1 MADILKSLPVEVVEQ
16 ERLKGATMSV
26 YLRWMLIFVLTIA
39 LAIEILSG
47 IKVKPFNSILLI
59 LLYFVF
65 NVGLW
70 WAVRKKYDPI
80 YLGYLSAILD
90 VCIVTFHLYDFTAK
104 YDIISVTAAATI
116 FLYPILFVLYTFR
129 LNRSLLIFVVIFSLT
144 MFNINYFNSYL
155 QHPEIYNNYL
165 STSPLSHIFKSIY
178 IFFIGF
184 LCVYLQHSFSEF
196 ILKQITQADE
206 KAKSDLKVKI
216 EEQKNKYAQELINQE
231 KEQNQKLEKEVR
243 ERIKELTKANTQ
255 LINLQKENLQSQFDI
270 LKQQVN
276 PHFLFNSL
284 NVLTSLIKL
293 EPDLAEKFSEQLS
306 KVYRYVLENK
316 DNELVDLHT
325 ELNFLDAYIFLLNIR
340 FVDKLKVNINIPE
353 NRRGDLI
360 IPMAMQLLI
369 ENAIKHNT
377 MSKSNPLNINIFI
390 DENDMLNIVNN
401 LQERPSQL
409 VSTGVGLK
417 NIQNRYLLLNNTQPV
432 FEKTET
438 QFIAKVPL
446 KIAIQNTKL

>member
-1 MADILKSLPVEVVEQ
+1 M
-16 ERLKGATMSV
+16 R
-26 YLRWMLIFVLTIA
+26 
-39 LAIEILSG
+39 
-47 IKVKPFNSILLI
+47 
-59 LLYFVF
+59 
-65 NVGLW
+65 
-70 WAVRKKYDPI
+70 
-80 YLGYLSAILD
+80 
-90 VCIVTFHLYDFTAK
+90 
-104 YDIISVTAAATI
+104 
-116 FLYPILFVLYTFR
+116 
-129 LNRSLLIFVVIFSLT
+129 
-144 MFNINYFNSYL
+144 
-155 QHPEIYNNYL
+155 
-165 STSPLSHIFKSIY
+165 
-178 IFFIGF
+178 
-184 LCVYLQHSFSEF
+184 
-196 ILKQITQADE
+196 
-206 KAKSDLKVKI
+206 VKI

-243 ERIKELTKANTQ
+243 ERTKELTKANTQ

-377 MSKSNPLNINIFI
+377 MSKSEPLNINIFI
-390 DENDMLNIVNN
+390 DENNMLNIVNN

-417 NIQNRYLLLNNTQPV
+417 NIQNRYLLLNNTQPE

-446 KIAIQNTKL
+446 KIA

>member
-1 MADILKSLPVEVVEQ
+1 M
-16 ERLKGATMSV
+16 
-26 YLRWMLIFVLTIA
+26 
-39 LAIEILSG
+39 
-47 IKVKPFNSILLI
+47 
-59 LLYFVF
+59 
-65 NVGLW
+65 
-70 WAVRKKYDPI
+70 
-80 YLGYLSAILD
+80 
-90 VCIVTFHLYDFTAK
+90 
-104 YDIISVTAAATI
+104 
-116 FLYPILFVLYTFR
+116 
-129 LNRSLLIFVVIFSLT
+129 
-144 MFNINYFNSYL
+144 

-216 EEQKNKYAQELINQE
+216 EEQKNKYTQELIDLE
-231 KEQNQKLEKEVR
+231 KEQNKKLEKEVR
-243 ERIKELTKANTQ
+243 EQTKELTKANTQ

-325 ELNFLDAYIFLLNIR
+325 ELNFLVAYILLLNIR

-377 MSKSNPLNINIFI
+377 MSKSEPLNINIFI
-390 DENDMLNIVNN
+390 DENNMLNIVNN

>member
-39 LAIEILSG
+39 LAIELLSG
-47 IKVKPFNSILLI
+47 IKVKPLNSIILI
-59 LLYFVF
+59 LLYFGF

-80 YLGYLSAILD
+80 YLGYLGAILD
-90 VCIVTFHLYDFTAK
+90 VCIVTFHLYDFTVK
-104 YDIISVTAAATI
+104 YDIISVTAGATI

-129 LNRSLLIFVVIFSLT
+129 LNRPLLIFVVIFSLI
-144 MFNINYFNSYL
+144 MFNINYFSSYL

-165 STSPLSHIFKSIY
+165 STSPLSHIFKSVY

-196 ILKQITQADE
+196 ILKQITQADG

-216 EEQKNKYAQELINQE
+216 EEQKNKYTQELIDLE
-231 KEQNQKLEKEVR
+231 KEQNKKLEKEVR
-243 ERIKELTKANTQ
+243 EQIKELTKANTQ

-340 FVDKLKVNINIPE
+340 FVNKLNVNINIPE

-377 MSKSNPLNINIFI
+377 MSKSEPLNINIFI
-390 DENDMLNIVNN
+390 DENNMLNIVNN

-438 QFIAKVPL
+438 HFIAKVPL
-446 KIAIQNTKL
+446 KIA